1 MKVRMFDLRVSD
13 HQINKELNYH
23 FNKVLNHGKFFFGP
37 ELYELE
43 NKISQ
48 YLKKKYSVGLASG
61 SSALYLALKAL
72 DIGKGDEVITT
83 PFSWIITSNAIVE
96 NGAKPV
102 FVDIGDDYN
111 INPDLIEK
119 KITNKTKA
127 IVPMHWGGHLCE
139 MGKINKIAKKYNL
152 YVVEDAAQAFG
163 ASYKSLKA
171 GCNSDVG
178 AFSMNPMKCL
188 NGFGEA
194 GMIVTNNKKIY
205 EKIKILRYA
214 GTTSDPK
221 KIITN
226 NCLEISLNH
235 KMDTIN
241 AAMLLVSLK
250 FFKKKK
256 KRINEVRKYYDL
268 HLDKKIERQKIKKGE
283 IPGIYAY
290 PIKLKNRDKVKKFLQ
305 KKGIETKVWNYP
317 LISDAPAYKK
327 FNKNDTPNAKMILS
341 KTLNIPFHEK
351 LSDSQIKHVV
361 DNLNYINNKLNK

>member
-1 MKVRMFDLRVSD
+1 MKVRMFDLRVLD
-13 HQINKELNYH
+13 NQINKELNYR
-23 FNKVLNHGKFFFGP
+23 FNKVLKHGKFFFGP
-37 ELYELE
+37 ELYEVE
-43 NKISQ
+43 NKISR
-48 YLKKKYSVGLASG
+48 YLNKKYSVGLASG

-72 DIGKGDEVITT
+72 GIGKGDEVITT

-111 INPDLIEK
+111 INANLIEK
-119 KITNKTKA
+119 KITKKTKA

-139 MGKINKIAKKYNL
+139 MKKINKIAKKYNL
-152 YVVEDAAQAFG
+152 FVVEDAAQAFG

-205 EKIKILRYA
+205 DKIKILRYA

-221 KIITN
+221 KIVTN
-226 NCLEISLNH
+226 NCLEVSLNH

-241 AAMLLVSLK
+241 AAMLLVSMK
-250 FFKKKK
+250 FFKKKT
-256 KRINEVRKYYDL
+256 KRINEIRKFYDL
-268 HLDKKIERQKIKKGE
+268 YLDERIGRQKIKKGE
-283 IPGIYAY
+283 KPGIYAY
-290 PIKLKNRDKVKKFLQ
+290 PIKLKNRDRVKKFLE
-305 KKGIETKVWNYP
+305 KKGIETKIWNYP
-317 LISDAPAYKK
+317 LISDSPAYEK
-327 FNKNDTPNAKMILS
+327 FNKDNTPNAKKILK

-351 LSDSQIKHVV
+351 LTDRQIKYVV
-361 DNLNYINNKLNK
+361 DNINFINNEYN